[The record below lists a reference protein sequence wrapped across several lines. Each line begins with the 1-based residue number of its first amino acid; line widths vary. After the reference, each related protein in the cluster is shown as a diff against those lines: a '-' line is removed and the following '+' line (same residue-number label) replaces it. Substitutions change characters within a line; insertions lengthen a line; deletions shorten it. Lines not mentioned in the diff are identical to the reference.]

1 LGRVKEKM
9 IRIKKI
15 SNKNIYIAATMFYIK
30 AVFLKKFFESPEAR
44 QFSWETPINEVNHNE

>member
-1 LGRVKEKM
+1 M